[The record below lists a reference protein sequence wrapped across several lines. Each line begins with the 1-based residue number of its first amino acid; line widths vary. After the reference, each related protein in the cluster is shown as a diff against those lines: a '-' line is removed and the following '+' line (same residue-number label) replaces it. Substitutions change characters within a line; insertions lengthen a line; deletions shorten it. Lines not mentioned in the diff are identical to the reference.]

1 MKILITAFDP
11 FGGETVNPAFEA
23 VKRLPDMI
31 DGAEIVKLQVPTLFK
46 ASIKMVTRAID
57 EIKPDVCLSIG
68 QAGGRFD
75 ITVERV
81 AINVDDGR
89 IPDNAGYQ
97 PVDEPVDPAG
107 LNAYFATL
115 PIKAMVEGIRQQG
128 IPASVS
134 NSAGTYVCNHLMY
147 GVLNHIH
154 QHNLKMR
161 AGFMHIPFLP
171 EQVVGK
177 PSNVPSMGV
186 QTILRA
192 IETAIKVIV
201 ATQGR
206 YQEVGRGDPL
216 AIRAQKPALISKHT
230 PARAFAGGF
239 FVSGTPRDGDICH
252 PADL

>member
-23 VKRLPDMI
+23 LNRLPDVI

-57 EIKPDVCLSIG
+57 EIKPQACLSIG
-68 QAGGRFD
+68 QAGGRCD

-89 IPDNAGYQ
+89 IPDNAGFQ

-115 PIKAMVEGIRQQG
+115 PVKAIVEGIRQQG

-147 GVLNHIH
+147 GVLNHIY
-154 QHNLKMR
+154 QNKLTMR
-161 AGFMHIPFLP
+161 AGFIHIPFLP
-171 EQVVGK
+171 EQVVDK
-177 PSNVPSMGV
+177 SNSMPSMSLETV
-186 QTILRA
+186 VHA
-192 IETAIKVIV
+192 IDAAIRVIV
-201 ATQGR
+201 ASAWQG
-206 YQEVGRGDPL
+206 
-216 AIRAQKPALISKHT
+216 
-230 PARAFAGGF
+230 
-239 FVSGTPRDGDICH
+239 
-252 PADL
+252 

>member
-23 VKRLPDMI
+23 VNRLPDVI

-46 ASIKMVTRAID
+46 ASIKMVTWAID
-57 EIKPDVCLSIG
+57 EIKPQVCLSIG
-68 QAGGRFD
+68 QAGGRCD

-115 PIKAMVEGIRQQG
+115 PVKAIVEGIRRQG

-147 GVLNHIH
+147 GVLNHIY
-154 QHNLKMR
+154 QNKLTMR
-161 AGFMHIPFLP
+161 AGFIHIPFLP
-171 EQVVGK
+171 EQVVDK
-177 PSNVPSMGV
+177 SNNMPSMSLETVV
-186 QTILRA
+186 QA
-192 IETAIKVIV
+192 IEAAIRVIV
-201 ATQGR
+201 ASAWQG
-206 YQEVGRGDPL
+206 
-216 AIRAQKPALISKHT
+216 
-230 PARAFAGGF
+230 
-239 FVSGTPRDGDICH
+239 
-252 PADL
+252 